1 MLAIELKKVKKYLGD
16 RLLLAI
22 DGLRIYRSDKIGVV
36 GPNGAGKTTFLRM
49 LSGKMLPD
57 EGVINRSV
65 EVTFIDQFEEKDM
78 VPTDPSPSAPWKKD
92 LVNPL
97 LMRAFQVNDEQ
108 RETLSGGEITRQKI
122 GRAFSQST
130 SHILLADE
138 PTTNLDVEG
147 TELLQEQLKAYDG
160 PILLVSH
167 DRELLDCVCNRI
179 IEVDKGSVRLF
190 SGNYSAYRT
199 QKETERERQAQ
210 EYVQYV
216 EERERLQVAVREKS
230 RQAKEMRA
238 TPSRMG
244 NSEARLHKRRVNNKR
259 AKLDRGAKAIQS
271 RLEQLEVKEKP
282 VSLPT
287 VCFDRIGE
295 QKISARKVLVLR
307 EVSKSF
313 GGRNLFQDVSF
324 EVSSGSKVALVGP
337 NGCGKTTLLKMIMN
351 SETGITVPAAA
362 RVGYFDQRLSRLE
375 EERTVLDTLRSVSAH
390 PESVIRTLLARLL
403 FLGDDVYKKVKVLS
417 GGERVKLALARV
429 LVQDFHLLILDEPT
443 NFLDLYAME
452 ALEALI
458 LEYPGAVLFVS
469 HDRRFVDRLAQ
480 QLLVLEAGRIIAY
493 NGSYSDYLSKSQEK
507 ARRLVTDQE
516 RKAGRENSSEELMC
530 LQLRLTQVLA
540 QLSMTPL
547 KGSAAHRAI
556 LEAEY
561 QQLVKKIRS
570 LQK

>member
-22 DGLRIYRSDKIGVV
+22 DSLKIHHSDKIGVV
-36 GPNGAGKTTFLRM
+36 GPNGSGKTTFLQM

-57 EGVINRSV
+57 EGVIERSI
-65 EVTFIDQFEEKDM
+65 EVTFITQF
-78 VPTDPSPSAPWKKD
+78 PSPSEPSHKHP
-92 LVNPL
+92 LNPL
-97 LMRAFQVNDEQ
+97 LMRAFQVVDEQ

-122 GRAFSQST
+122 ARAFSLSA

-147 TELLQEQLKAYDG
+147 TELLEVQLRSYDG
-160 PILLVSH
+160 PSLLVSH
-167 DRELLDCVCNRI
+167 DRELLDRVCNRI
-179 IEVDKGSVRLF
+179 IEIDKGSVRIF

-199 QKETERERQAQ
+199 QKEAERERQAQ
-210 EYVQYV
+210 EYVRYV
-216 EERERLQVAVREKS
+216 EERERLQGAVREKS

-244 NSEARLHKRRVNNKR
+244 NSEARLHKRGVNNKR
-259 AKLDRGAKAIQS
+259 AKLDRGAKAIQT

-282 VSLPT
+282 ASLPM

-313 GGRNLFQDVSF
+313 GRRNLFQDVSF
-324 EVSSGSKVALVGP
+324 EVSSESKVALVGP

-351 SETGITVPAAA
+351 GERGITVPAAA
-362 RVGYFDQRLSRLE
+362 RVGYFDQRLSLLNE
-375 EERTVLDTLRSVSAH
+375 ETTVLDTLRSVSAH
-390 PESVIRTLLARLL
+390 PESVIRTLLARLH
-403 FLGDDVYKKVKVLS
+403 FLGDDVHKKVKVLS
-417 GGERVKLALARV
+417 GGERVKLALGRV

-452 ALEALI
+452 ALEAL
-458 LEYPGAVLFVS
+458 LMEYPGAVLFVS

-493 NGSYSDYLSKSQEK
+493 NGSYSEYLSSRKTPTKSREK
-507 ARRLVTDQE
+507 DRQRQMITDQE
-516 RKAGRENSSEELMC
+516 RRVRKENSSEELMC

-540 QLSMTPL
+540 QLSMTPP
-547 KGSAAHRAI
+547 KGSDNLHPN

-561 QQLVKKIRS
+561 QQLVKQIRS